1 MGLGIK
7 IGNNKVIELGQIR
20 EELIHVLES
29 ENIKFN
35 IMFDKIN
42 SEKDVKETV
51 IYIQNLNIEIS
62 LSDDVVDYI
71 KSKESKYS
79 ILEGIDISTDKIDRI
94 NNILAAT
101 KKYFNTDKITINDMN
116 MSNFDIRVIIKEDTH
131 KYRVHI
137 MTTQKGESF
146 IYTMKII

>member
-137 MTTQKGESF
+137 MTTQKEESF